1 MGQDKT
7 WPRFLVWFYSNGAI
21 FVDEIVRE
29 WTERRV
35 ASIEM
40 ISFLVTERV
49 EMLRG
54 EYEISVYLLRLLL
67 DICTYVLNGPTIPRA
82 SNLFIQPAPRM
93 EYEKW
98 GRGERRIYP
107 DGDYLFS
114 LASLRD
120 RVYLYTGYVKS
131 RSTRF
136 VHSPSVIYSVDRFN
150 VDRLSI
156 IRRNIL

>member
-1 MGQDKT
+1 M
-7 WPRFLVWFYSNGAI
+7 
-21 FVDEIVRE
+21 DEIVRE

-67 DICTYVLNGPTIPRA
+67 DICTYVLNGPTIPCIEPFHTTCAENGIR
-82 SNLFIQPAPRM
+82 
-93 EYEKW
+93 KV
-98 GRGERRIYP
+98 GGGERRIYP
-107 DGDYLFS
+107 DGDYL
-114 LASLRD
+114 LASRPCATA
-120 RVYLYTGYVKS
+120 YTFTQDMWS
-131 RSTRF
+131 RAATRF
-136 VHSPSVIYSVDRFN
+136 VRSPSVIYSVDRFN